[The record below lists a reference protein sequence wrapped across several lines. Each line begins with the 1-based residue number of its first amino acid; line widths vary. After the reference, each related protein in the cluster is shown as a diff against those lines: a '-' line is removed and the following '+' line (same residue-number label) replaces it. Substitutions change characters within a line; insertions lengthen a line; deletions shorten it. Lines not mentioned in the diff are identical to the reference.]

1 MRPMDKMDKVEN
13 SIIVHADRL
22 LTPNGLPPFKGAQMK
37 NINEMFD
44 VDVVIEN
51 GTIVDIRRHRNAD
64 VDAKLVTPGLFDVHT
79 HIPFVGSRSR
89 EFLMRA
95 QGRKYVEILQS
106 GGGIHYTTEL
116 VRNSTEE
123 ELFSQSKRYTE
134 GFLSHGVV
142 GIECKSGYGLDV
154 ENELK
159 QLRVIKQLRQASFL
173 KISSTFLG
181 LHARPKDRPIDEY
194 LDELKKTLPYI
205 KEENL
210 AQFVDAFCDVGAYA
224 PDEIKQF
231 MAYAKTLGFHL
242 RLHADEM
249 ENVGAA
255 RLGIE
260 LGARSVDHVLKI
272 NDSDISTLSKSDVMV
287 TLMPNTSFYLGEGF
301 APARKLIDS
310 NIAIAL
316 GSDFNPGSAPIYQ
329 PGFVMHLAI
338 RFLKM
343 EPEEILT
350 AYTANGAYLL
360 GMNSGVIAPNFSADL
375 VLWKTS
381 EFIDIPYMFQENFVD
396 HVLIDGRTVV

>member
-1 MRPMDKMDKVEN
+1 MNELRD

-22 LTPNGLPPFKGAQMK
+22 LTPDGLPPFKGSQMR
-37 NINEMFD
+37 NISEMFD

-51 GTIVDIRRHRNAD
+51 GKITDIRRHKDAHIT
-64 VDAKLVTPGLFDVHT
+64 AKLVTPGLFDVHT
-79 HIPFVGSRSR
+79 HIPFVGSRSK

-106 GGGIHYTTEL
+106 GGGIHHTTEL

-123 ELFSQSKRYTE
+123 ELFLQSKRYAE
-134 GFLSHGVV
+134 DFLSHGVV

-159 QLRVIKQLRQASFL
+159 QLRVIKRLHQTSFL

-181 LHARPKDRPIDEY
+181 LHARPKGKSLDSY
-194 LDELKKTLPYI
+194 LDELKTILPHI

-210 AQFVDAFCDVGAYA
+210 AQFVDAFCDAGAYA
-224 PDEIKQF
+224 PDEIEQF
-231 MAYAKTLGFHL
+231 MTYAKTLGFDL
-242 RLHADEM
+242 RLHADEI
-249 ENVGAA
+249 ENVGATK
-255 RLGIE
+255 LGIE
-260 LGARSVDHVLKI
+260 LGAKSVDHVLKI
-272 NDSDISTLSKSDVMV
+272 SDSDISALSRSNVMV

-310 NIAIAL
+310 GIAIAL

-329 PGFVMHLAI
+329 PSFVMHLAI

-343 EPEEILT
+343 EPEEVLT

-360 GMNSGVIAPNFSADL
+360 GINSGIVAPSFSADL
-375 VLWKTS
+375 VLWRTS

-396 HVLIDGRTVV
+396 HVLIDGRIAI